1 MQSVPV
7 AHVKSSKSE
16 VQADRVVIN
25 VAEWRCCKIVFY
37 DNPIFY
43 GSLFFLDSPYM
54 VKPWKGITPLG
65 GKTTE
70 FSNAGLRPF
79 SKPDTGQLEL
89 LLNIFSTSV
98 SLEKHSII

>member
-16 VQADRVVIN
+16 VQADRVVVN
-25 VAEWRCCKIVFY
+25 VAEWRCCIKFFDDI
-37 DNPIFY
+37 
-43 GSLFFLDSPYM
+43 LFLKLNYFSDSPYI
-54 VKPWKGITPLG
+54 VNPWKGITPLG